1 MDNAYVVSE
10 SPCKP
15 NITYSVITCKYDNWL
30 DPFASLLVSL
40 TKNRVETPRTL
51 VFCRTMNDCSTL
63 YQFFRNGLG
72 KDFVEPTDAPDNSK
86 YRLIDMFH
94 RYTDP
99 NVRSNIIK
107 LFTSESQ
114 LRIVICTISFGMGIN
129 CPDVRNVIHVGPPD
143 NLESYI
149 QETGRCGRDG
159 LPCQAMIIIKQRLPA
174 SLDYSMKGYMNNDSR
189 CRRDVLFE
197 TFENYNRVCLSSKC
211 MCCDFCKSN
220 CECSIFNN

>member
-1 MDNAYVVSE
+1 MSSVSLRANLIL
-10 SPCKP
+10 PMKF
-15 NITYSVITCKYDNWL
+15 DDWL
-30 DPFASLLVSL
+30 DPFASLLVSV
-40 TKNRVETPRTL
+40 TKNRVETPLTL
-51 VFCRTMNDCSTL
+51 VFCRTMNYCSIL

-72 KDFVEPTDAPDNSK
+72 KDFVEPNDGPDTCNSK

-99 NVRSNIIK
+99 NVRV
-107 LFTSESQ
+107 FTSESQ

-129 CPDVRNVIHVGPPD
+129 CPNVRSVIHVGPPD

-159 LPCQAMIIIKQRLPA
+159 LPCQAMIIIKRRLPA
-174 SLDYSMKGYMNNDSR
+174 TLDYSMKCYMNNDSR

-197 TFENYNRVCLSSKC
+197 TFENYTHVSLSSKC
-211 MCCDFCKSN
+211 ICCDVCKVN
-220 CECSIFNN
+220 CECSICNK